1 MGYNFF
7 MLPSQDKIIV
17 ALDSNELED
26 CRKLTDE
33 LGDLISFYKI
43 GLRMF
48 VTDGF
53 NFASHLKHQ
62 GKRIFLDLKLFDI
75 KSTITETVSKLS
87 NLGID
92 FLTVHGDPSVVEAAL
107 IGKKN
112 NDLKI
117 LAVTFLTSHNRA
129 DLNMSLIKKGA
140 IEDLILERA
149 TNAINAGADGLIAS
163 PLEVTQLRSLKCTT
177 GKIIVAPGIRPGNS
191 DIGDQKRISTPSEAL
206 AAGADYLVIGRPIWQ
221 SKNPRLATE
230 KILNDL

>member
-1 MGYNFF
+1 MF
-7 MLPSQDKIIV
+7 PSKDKIIV

-26 CRKLTDE
+26 SRKLTDE
-33 LGDLISFYKI
+33 LDKLISFYKI
-43 GLRMF
+43 GLRTF

-53 NFASHLKHQ
+53 KFASHLKQ
-62 GKRIFLDLKLFDI
+62 KGKRVFLDLKLFDI

-112 NDLKI
+112 NNLKI
-117 LAVTFLTSHNRA
+117 LAVTFLTSQNRA
-129 DLNMSLIKKGA
+129 DLNMSLIKKGNL
-140 IEDLILERA
+140 EDLVQERA
-149 TNAINAGADGLIAS
+149 THAINAGADGLIAS
-163 PLEVTQLRSLKCTT
+163 PLEVTLLRSLKCTT
-177 GKIIVAPGIRPGNS
+177 GKIIVTPGIRPRNS
-191 DIGDQKRISTPSEAL
+191 DLGDQKRISTPSEAL

>member
-1 MGYNFF
+1 MFPYK
-7 MLPSQDKIIV
+7 DKIIV

-26 CRKLTDE
+26 SRKLTDE
-33 LGDLISFYKI
+33 LDKLISFYKI
-43 GLRMF
+43 GLRTF

-53 NFASHLKHQ
+53 NFASHLKQ
-62 GKRIFLDLKLFDI
+62 KGKRVFLDLKLFDI

-112 NDLKI
+112 NNLKI
-117 LAVTFLTSHNRA
+117 LAVTFLTSQNRA
-129 DLNMSLIKKGA
+129 DLNMSLIKKGSL
-140 IEDLILERA
+140 EDLVQERA

-163 PLEVTQLRSLKCTT
+163 PLEVTLLRSLKCTT
-177 GKIIVAPGIRPGNS
+177 GKIIVTPGIRPRNS
-191 DIGDQKRISTPSEAL
+191 DLGDQKRISTPSEAL

>member
-1 MGYNFF
+1 
-7 MLPSQDKIIV
+7 MLHSKDKIIV

-26 CRKLTDE
+26 SRRLTDE
-33 LGDLISFYKI
+33 LDKLISFYKI
-43 GLRMF
+43 GLRTF

-53 NFASHLKHQ
+53 NFASHLKQ
-62 GKRIFLDLKLFDI
+62 KGKRIFLDLKLFDI
-75 KSTITETVSKLS
+75 KSTISETVSKLS

-107 IGKKN
+107 VGKKN
-112 NDLKI
+112 NNLKI
-117 LAVTFLTSHNRA
+117 LAVTFLTSQNRT
-129 DLNMSLIKKGA
+129 DLNMSLIKKGTV
-140 IEDLILERA
+140 EDLVLERA

-163 PLEVTQLRSLKCTT
+163 PLEVNILRSLKCTT
-177 GKIIVAPGIRPGNS
+177 GKIIVTPGIRPSNY
-191 DIGDQKRISTPSEAL
+191 DFGDQKRISTPSAAL

>member
-43 GLRMF
+43 GLRTF

-53 NFASHLKHQ
+53 NFASNLKHQ

-117 LAVTFLTSHNRA
+117 LAVTFLTSQNRS

-140 IEDLILERA
+140 IEDLVLERA

-230 KILNDL
+230 KILNEL